1 MLAAAFMCIIIT
13 TVLTTNIN
21 NMQGQNYSAEKEI
34 EVFRK
39 TIKTNE
45 KTQKKDILPTLTKIL
60 ETNKTVFDVYTALS
74 TEIPESIYIR
84 KFVTN
89 SDGGIGILGEATT
102 SESVQDFVKGLREKN
117 SDLMLSKLSINSKED
132 PVPAKIPNG
141 FTFEIKTS
149 KIDVSLAEDDFL
161 NNVIQNTQVQ
171 QQNITQQRGRRGPSP
186 MTPPPSPII

>member
-1 MLAAAFMCIIIT
+1 MYLK
-13 TVLTTNIN
+13 N
-21 NMQGQNYSAEKEI
+21 
-34 EVFRK
+34 
-39 TIKTNE
+39 
-45 KTQKKDILPTLTKIL
+45 QKKDIIPVLTKIL
-60 ETNKTVFDVYTALS
+60 ETNKTVFDVYSALS
-74 TEIPESIYIR
+74 TEIPDSIYIK

-149 KIDVSLAEDDFL
+149 KIDVSLTDDDFL
-161 NNVIQNTQVQ
+161 HNVMPNNQMPNQINPNTMQ
-171 QQNITQQRGRRGPSP
+171 IQQRNRRGPAP

>member
-1 MLAAAFMCIIIT
+1 MYIVHC
-13 TVLTTNIN
+13 
-21 NMQGQNYSAEKEI
+21 QQKYQ
-34 EVFRK
+34 
-39 TIKTNE
+39 IK
-45 KTQKKDILPTLTKIL
+45 
-60 ETNKTVFDVYTALS
+60 
-74 TEIPESIYIR
+74 

-149 KIDVSLAEDDFL
+149 KIDVSLTDDDFL
-161 NNVIQNTQVQ
+161 NKVVPGGSIQTPNIMQ
-171 QQNITQQRGRRGPSP
+171 QPTNRRGPAP